1 MNTVLSADQCR
12 AARAALGL
20 SQAAVAR
27 ATAVNR
33 SQLALFEVRRYVLED
48 ERLRTLRRYFEAGGY
63 AFDAVPRA
71 QVGHQP
77 AQAGEQSQSADD
89 TKLIDGFLVAS
100 GLEQEPVEG
109 ALAEIAG
116 NDEAIGRLAATPP
129 RTGLW
134 AAGTTKERDA
144 ALRLMAR
151 NYLLVRGLQGRSIL
165 PDEESSAAE
174 APPSVA
180 AQLRQVLTAQLAI

>member
-1 MNTVLSADQCR
+1 MNTVLSADQCK

-27 ATAVNR
+27 ATGINR

-48 ERLRTLRRYFEAGGY
+48 ERLRTLRHHFEAGGY
-63 AFDAVPRA
+63 TFDAVVGA
-71 QVGHQP
+71 QAGHQP
-77 AQAGEQSQSADD
+77 AQAGKQSQSVGD
-89 TKLIDGFLVAS
+89 TKLVDGFLVAS

-116 NDEAIGRLAATPP
+116 NDETIGRLAATPP

-134 AAGTTKERDA
+134 AAGTTKERDTV
-144 ALRLMAR
+144 LRLMAR
-151 NYLLVRGLQGRSIL
+151 NYLLVRGLQGRSVL
-165 PDEESSAAE
+165 PDEESSAGE

-180 AQLRQVLTAQLAI
+180 TQLRQLLTAQPAI